1 MFIIKTF
8 LIFFLIIICNINIA
22 IAQSI
27 ELRENLK
34 HTKKLYNEGK
44 LEKAIISAKK
54 AIEISR
60 IDFGTEHYYTATL
73 IENLG
78 IIQYEMLKYTD
89 AEKSFQEVFTIRKA
103 TLENDH
109 SDIAEALNFIAL
121 SNRKLLKYDKAL
133 DYHNKALLVMSR
145 AITKSNPNAMN
156 EQNRKGAMFRA
167 SAMHTRALIAIK
179 NENIYHAIGL
189 LKTSAKIFY
198 NTLGKDKKQLRES
211 YQELIKQALN
221 VDDLELANSIKKKL
235 KKLNKD
241 I

>member
-1 MFIIKTF
+1 MLIMKTF

-34 HTKKLYNEGK
+34 HTKNLYNEGK
-44 LEKAIISAKK
+44 LEEAISSAKK
-54 AIEISR
+54 TIEISR

-78 IIQYEMLKYTD
+78 IIQYEMLNYTD
-89 AEKSFQEVFTIRKA
+89 SEKSFQEVLNIRKT

-109 SDIAEALNFIAL
+109 TDIAEALNFIAL
-121 SNRKLLKYDKAL
+121 SNRKLLKYDRAL
-133 DYHNKALLVMSR
+133 NYHNKALLVMSR

-167 SAMHTRALIAIK
+167 SAMHTRALIDI
-179 NENIYHAIGL
+179 ENNKIESAIGF
-189 LKTSAKIFY
+189 LKTSSRIFY
-198 NTLGKDKKQLRES
+198 NTLGKDKKQLIET

-221 VDDLELANSIKKKL
+221 INDIELANSIKKKL
-235 KKLNKD
+235 NK
-241 I
+241 ITRKI